1 MDILPDGT
9 VATPQGFR
17 ATAVSAH
24 IKYPDRPDLA
34 LIVSKR
40 PCAAA
45 GLFTTNQVAAA
56 PVVVDRETLKSN
68 DSHIRAMLINSG
80 NANAATGQVGL
91 EDARASQRLVAGALG
106 CAADEVLVMSTG
118 VIGVPLPM
126 ERLAAGI
133 AVAGEEVNRGEAES
147 AEEGEAGGLAVA
159 RAIMTTDTRPKHLAV
174 RAHLTGGAVTIG
186 GMAKGAGMIHP
197 NMATMLSLITTD
209 AAIAPDVLRGLLE
222 TAVAHSFNRISIDGD
237 TSTNDTVLLLANGA
251 SGVAVDDLT
260 SRVAFSEALNWLCA
274 QLARMI
280 VKDGEGAT
288 KFVEIQVCGAQS
300 RADAHAIANTIATSP
315 LVKTAFAGSD
325 PNWGRIL
332 AAAGRAGVFFDQHRV
347 SLSIGTHQPDELT
360 LLRWG
365 DVMNYREEDAAAIFA
380 RPELRIRL
388 ELGAGDADETVW
400 TCDLSHDYVSINAD
414 YRT

>member
-1 MDILPDGT
+1 MQHLPNGT

-17 ATAVSAH
+17 ATAVAAQ

-34 LIVSKR
+34 LIVSER

-56 PVVVDRETLKSN
+56 PVAVDRETLRAN
-68 DSHIRAMLINSG
+68 DSHIRAVLINSG

-133 AVAGEEVNRGEAES
+133 AVAGEEVNRGEAEN

-251 SGVAVDDLT
+251 SGVAVDDHT
-260 SRVAFSEALNWLCA
+260 SRIAFSEALNWLCA

-280 VKDGEGAT
+280 VKDGEGVT

-332 AAAGRAGVFFDQHRV
+332 AAAGRAGVSFDQHRV
-347 SLSIGTHQPDELT
+347 SLSIGTHQSDELT

>member
-1 MDILPDGT
+1 MDIHPDGSVT
-9 VATPQGFR
+9 SPQGFR

-24 IKYPDRPDLA
+24 IKYPNRLDLA
-34 LIVSKR
+34 LIVSER
-40 PCAAA
+40 DCAAA

-56 PVVVDRETLKSN
+56 PVIVDRETLKAN
-68 DSHIRAMLINSG
+68 DSHIRAVLINSG

-91 EDARASQRLVAGALG
+91 EDARVSKRLVAGALG

-118 VIGVPLPM
+118 VIGVSLPM
-126 ERLAAGI
+126 ERMKAGI
-133 AVAGEEVNRGEAES
+133 AAAGEEINRGGAEG
-147 AEEGEAGGLAVA
+147 AEGREVGGLAVA

-174 RAHLTGGAVTIG
+174 RAHLTGGAVMIG

-209 AAIAPDVLRGLLE
+209 AAIAPDVLRGLLQ

-251 SGVAVDDLT
+251 SGVTVDDHT
-260 SRVAFSEALNWLCA
+260 SIVAFSEALNWLCA

-288 KFVEIQVCGAQS
+288 KFVEIQVCGAKS

-332 AAAGRAGVFFDQHRV
+332 AAAGRAGVPFDQHRV
-347 SLSIGTHQPDELT
+347 SLSIGARQPDELT

-365 DVMNYREEDAAAIFA
+365 DVLNYREADAAAIFA
-380 RPELRIRL
+380 RSEFLIRL
-388 ELGAGDADETVW
+388 DLGAGDANETVW

>member
-1 MDILPDGT
+1 MDILPNGSVT
-9 VATPQGFR
+9 TPQGFR
-17 ATAVSAH
+17 ATAVSAQ

-34 LIVSKR
+34 LIVSER

-56 PVVVDRETLKSN
+56 PVVVDRETLKGN
-68 DSHIRAMLINSG
+68 DSHIRAVLINSG

-91 EDARASQRLVAGALG
+91 EDARASQRLVAGAVG

-126 ERLAAGI
+126 ARMRAGI
-133 AVAGEEVNRGEAES
+133 TQAAERIHHGDT
-147 AEEGEAGGLAVA
+147 EDTELGGLAVA

-174 RAHLTGGAVTIG
+174 RAHLTGGVVTIG

-209 AAIAPDVLRGLLE
+209 AAIAPEVLRGLLE
-222 TAVAHSFNRISIDGD
+222 TAVSHSFNRISIDGD

-251 SGVAVDDLT
+251 SDVAVNDPT
-260 SRVAFSEALNWLCA
+260 SRVAFSEALNWLCT
-274 QLARMI
+274 QLGRMI

-288 KFVEIQVCGAQS
+288 KFVEIQVCGAKS

-332 AAAGRAGVFFDQHRV
+332 AAAGRAGVSFDQHRV
-347 SLSIGTHQPDELT
+347 SLSIGARQPDELT

-380 RPELRIRL
+380 RPEFLIRL
-388 ELGAGDADETVW
+388 ELGAGDACETVW
-400 TCDLSHDYVSINAD
+400 TCDLSHEYVSINAD